1 MKCSDCS
8 RHVRPIVVSDI
19 DGTLAMYHSAVT
31 EFCGNYFDILMP
43 GMQYTG
49 NQPFRDYLGIT
60 QEEHRAMKLAYR
72 QGGHKRFVPMY
83 PGADEFMSD
92 LHGQGVEIWV
102 ATTRPYNRLDNIDP
116 DTVEW
121 LRRHDIKVDGLLYG
135 EDKYEQ
141 LINTVDASRIVAC
154 FEDLEDQMFKGQ
166 ELGLPMYQIDR
177 PHNSHVDCRWPPER
191 RGNFRQAYKFAV
203 DQLATWN
210 GQGVLKVNG

>member
-19 DGTLAMYHSAVT
+19 DGTLAMYHEDVAHFSA
-31 EFCGNYFDILMP
+31 CYFDMP
-43 GMQYTG
+43 VPVMPYIGGT
-49 NQPFRDYLGIT
+49 PFRDYLGLS

-72 QGGHKRFVPMY
+72 QGGRKRFVGIY
-83 PGADEFMSD
+83 PGAADFMAD
-92 LHGQGVEIWV
+92 LRGLGVEIWV

-135 EDKYEQ
+135 EDKYSQ

-154 FEDLEDQMFKGQ
+154 FEDLSIQMEKGD
-166 ELGLPMYQIDR
+166 ELGLPMFQIYRD
-177 PHNSHVDCRWPPER
+177 HNSHSAERWSRCGGAMRE
-191 RGNFRQAYKFAV
+191 GFEFAR
-203 DQLATWN
+203 D
-210 GQGVLKVNG
+210 GVHNWEAQHG